1 MGHTKKILI
10 VLAVLLGVAV
20 GLYKCVEYEVTPIR
34 QTIATE
40 VDVTNEW
47 QEFQLAVALIPRR
60 QTQHI
65 TLNVEGYSHDPGDP
79 FEISLANGSVAHPE
93 IVVVTAKGES
103 VTLKDS
109 LRLGNTA
116 GFSPQSGEFQTG
128 QKYTK
133 VMIRSDVPF
142 KLTKLG
148 WIDMNL
154 K

>member
-10 VLAVLLGVAV
+10 VLTVILGVGV
-20 GLYKCVEYEVTPIR
+20 GLYKFVEYGLTPLR
-34 QTIATE
+34 QTIATD
-40 VDVTNEW
+40 VDITNEW
-47 QEFQLAVALIPRR
+47 QEFQPDVALIPRR

-65 TLNVEGYSHDPGDP
+65 TLNVEGYNHNPGDP
-79 FEISLANGSVAHPE
+79 FEISLENGSVVHPE
-93 IVVVTAKGES
+93 IVVVTANGGS
-103 VTLKDS
+103 VSLKDS

-116 GFSPQSGEFQTG
+116 GFSPRSGEFQTG